1 MLTRRTGKVALA
13 ALLYV
18 ALLQVAVGQTRSTR
32 TTMSLEPVVAALA
45 SAGLGIGASQLEFLS
60 HVSVTGQSPK
70 LQVVS
75 IQNMSGGTA
84 RVKLRCADNQECIPF
99 YVLVH
104 DIKGSRSQVK
114 PFVASNERPRFESAQ
129 VLVRGGDHA
138 MLILEK
144 ADLRISMPVICLQ
157 SGIRGQSIR
166 VASTDRKQF
175 YRAEVIAPGRLRG
188 SL

>member
-1 MLTRRTGKVALA
+1 MLTRKDGKVALF
-13 ALLYV
+13 ALLCG

-32 TTMSLEPVVAALA
+32 MTMSPEPVVAALA
-45 SAGLGIGASQLEFLS
+45 SAGLEVGASQLEFLS
-60 HVSVTGQSPK
+60 HVNATGENPN

-75 IQNMSGGTA
+75 IHNMSAETA
-84 RVKLRCADNQECIPF
+84 RVKVRCTDNQECIPF

-104 DIKGSRSQVK
+104 DMKGSGSLAK
-114 PFVASNERPRFESAQ
+114 PLVAGNDRPRLESIRA
-129 VLVRGGDHA
+129 LVRGGDHA
-138 MLILEK
+138 TLILEK

-157 SGIRGQSIR
+157 SGVRGQRIR

-175 YRAEVIAPGRLRG
+175 YRAEVIAPGTLRG